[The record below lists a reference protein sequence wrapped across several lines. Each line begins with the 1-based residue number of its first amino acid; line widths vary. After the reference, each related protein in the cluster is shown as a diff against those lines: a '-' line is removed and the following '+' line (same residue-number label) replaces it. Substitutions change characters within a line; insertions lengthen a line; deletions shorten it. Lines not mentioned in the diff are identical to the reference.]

1 MGNLYKTRK
10 KMLFFLAKI
19 LKNELTYYDNLCTI
33 ENDCIKLIAIA
44 IFLEEKN
51 KCFSDVKRVNIAKL
65 IV

>member
-1 MGNLYKTRK
+1 
-10 KMLFFLAKI
+10 MLFFFLAKI

>member
-1 MGNLYKTRK
+1 
-10 KMLFFLAKI
+10 MLFFLAKI